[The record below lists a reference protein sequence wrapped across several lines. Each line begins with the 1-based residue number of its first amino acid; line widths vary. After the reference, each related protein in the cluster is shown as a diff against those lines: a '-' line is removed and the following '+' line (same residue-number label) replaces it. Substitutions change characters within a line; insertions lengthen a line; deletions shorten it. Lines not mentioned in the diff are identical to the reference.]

1 MWWQAAGRCRG
12 GQGRHGRVAKKR
24 SIGERGGRAS
34 QHGET
39 KREAPRRTGHNHT
52 EGGRRH
58 REQWS
63 FSFFFFFFFFDVGR
77 VDAGHDPEDARQ
89 ARTTRSQQRP
99 QRDGSTAVRVRQ
111 HRPPGTGLCSTAEA
125 RSPHERLGLPH
136 ASLLVHWTGMAINHP
151 SKTCRK
157 GARRRGTR
165 TSYQVGRQF

>member
-1 MWWQAAGRCRG
+1 MVAGG
-12 GQGRHGRVAKKR
+12 GPL
-24 SIGERGGRAS
+24 
-34 QHGET
+34 
-39 KREAPRRTGHNHT
+39 PRRPGAARAGGEKKEHRRARRAGEPAWGDQTGSAPT
-52 EGGRRH
+52 DGAQPYGGGTTP
-58 REQWS
+58 QGAMVFLFLF
-63 FSFFFFFFFFDVGR
+63 FSFFFFDVGR

-99 QRDGSTAVRVRQ
+99 QRDGSTAVRVRR

-151 SKTCRK
+151 SGTCRK